1 MLRGFKKPRILL
13 ALIISLS
20 VPVLSGYLLYCDLAD
35 DNLFS
40 PDLKFENSD
49 VDDLFL
55 LPDCQNNLKLFGSIA
70 SNALLPVFLPETN
83 AFGQFFSF
91 SFLSSS
97 LDQKTLVLR
106 C

>member
-1 MLRGFKKPRILL
+1 MLKGLKKPQILL

-20 VPVLSGYLLYCDLAD
+20 VPVLSGYLLYCDMAED
-35 DNLFS
+35 DLFS
-40 PDLKFENSD
+40 PDPKFENAD

-55 LPDCQNNLKLFGSIA
+55 LPDCRSHLKIFESIA
-70 SNALLPVFLPETN
+70 SNVLLPVFLPETN
-83 AFGQFFSF
+83 AFEQFFPF
-91 SFLSSS
+91 FFLSSS